1 MFSLVQEEMV
11 PPGQMR
17 LLKRSTVL
25 PLCTL
30 GFLRTQA
37 GPELG
42 AGWGGMCIFRERN
55 SKQCFL
61 GELSKIVWGRVRTI
75 K

>member
-1 MFSLVQEEMV
+1 MS
-11 PPGQMR
+11 
-17 LLKRSTVL
+17 LLKRSAVL

-30 GFLRTQA
+30 GFLRMQ
-37 GPELG
+37 GRNWELG
-42 AGWGGMCIFRERN
+42 GEECVSSERN

-61 GELSKIVWGRVRTI
+61 GELRKIVWGRGRTI